1 MEKYRPIFAENKIK
15 DHLDKV
21 YEACKNGYS
30 ISIPRMFEAAIHT
43 KKYAKLLQNK
53 FLYIAKH
60 IDKSKFSTTIS
71 LLRYL
76 DSEFETYNILFKFD
90 SIEPQEEAHLCGIT
104 EMVTEGK
111 NKTIIVFC
119 NNAFKRNF
127 LKADNTLFQSF
138 YELISHELVHR
149 GQYLLRSY
157 KISYKIM
164 QKILKDKSD
173 IENNSSLSD
182 EQKETLKTRKYLSN
196 RYELMSYANQ
206 IVEELRFNG
215 FDNKKIVDVC
225 KSFELPSEYSNGA
238 SMYDDFFD
246 KDEKKDL
253 LILKQLFKYMYQYI
267 TGIEK
272 HNYLF
277 EGE

>member
-1 MEKYRPIFAENKIK
+1 MEKYQPIFAENKIK

-21 YEACKNGYS
+21 YEACKNGCS
-30 ISIPRMFEAAIHT
+30 ISIPRMFEAVIHT

-119 NNAFKRNF
+119 NNAFKGNL

-215 FDNKKIVDVC
+215 FDNKKIIDIC
-225 KSFELPSEYSNGA
+225 KSLELPSEYSNGA